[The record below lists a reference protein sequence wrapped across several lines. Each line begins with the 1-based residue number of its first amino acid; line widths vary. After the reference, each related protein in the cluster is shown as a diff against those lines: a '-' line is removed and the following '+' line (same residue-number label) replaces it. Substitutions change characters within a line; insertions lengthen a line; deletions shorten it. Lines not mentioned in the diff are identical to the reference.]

1 MAIYSWFTN
10 STPWIVHSYVSLPE
24 GNIFGISWN
33 HQPPTGFFANR
44 ASQSQRSQEN
54 VRHCPTWSGSG
65 WALACCCFCSCL
77 MVPDFRGMEPPK
89 VSTQAAARAPSLTAG
104 SQAGLG
110 SLHFLGLS
118 WFIYVYLIFP
128 PGVLYNLIIAS
139 QFPQKKPEDL
149 QGLPSVHP
157 LSHCDPGHLHHV
169 RYLSA
174 GLLCCPVLPAEWGLY
189 ESFTMSW
196 NQQWNHTESKRLR
209 LFLMGHG
216 SASMDFSWEPS
227 GLLDKVSEFH
237 LDQLN
242 SAFGLS
248 KSYL

>member
-10 STPWIVHSYVSLPE
+10 STRWIVHSYVSLPE
-24 GNIFGISWN
+24 SNIFGISWN

-77 MVPDFRGMEPPK
+77 MVTDFRGMEPPK

-118 WFIYVYLIFP
+118 WFIYVYLILP
-128 PGVLYNLIIAS
+128 PGVLIWSL
-139 QFPQKKPEDL
+139 
-149 QGLPSVHP
+149 LPSFP
-157 LSHCDPGHLHHV
+157 KKTPRICKGF
-169 RYLSA
+169 RACILSA
-174 GLLCCPVLPAEWGLY
+174 IVTLGTCIMSVTCLLDCCAAQFFRRNEGFY

-216 SASMDFSWEPS
+216 SASMDSGWEPF
-227 GLLDKVSEFH
+227 GLSDKVSEFH
-237 LDQLN
+237 FDQLN

>member
-1 MAIYSWFTN
+1 MGVSMLLFLLVSHGHGFQGDGTTQGLN
-10 STPWIVHSYVSLPE
+10 PGCRQSPIVDGRIASGVRKSPL
-24 GNIFGISWN
+24 S
-33 HQPPTGFFANR
+33 GFI
-44 ASQSQRSQEN
+44 
-54 VRHCPTWSGSG
+54 
-65 WALACCCFCSCL
+65 
-77 MVPDFRGMEPPK
+77 MVY
-89 VSTQAAARAPSLTAG
+89 
-104 SQAGLG
+104 
-110 SLHFLGLS
+110 
-118 WFIYVYLIFP
+118 IYVYLIFP
-128 PGVLYNLIIAS
+128 TGVLIWSLLPS
-139 QFPQKKPEDL
+139 LKSPEDL

-216 SASMDFSWEPS
+216 SASMDSGWEPF
-227 GLLDKVSEFH
+227 GLSDKVSEFH
-237 LDQLN
+237 FDQLS